1 MGGQISRPLPRSASG
16 RIFCLC
22 CNYEATAVRELIESN
37 IPVVGYESPY
47 TNRPCVE
54 SKNYE
59 ASKKLTE
66 HLIENGHR
74 EIVFIAGAD
83 VAITRDR
90 IAGYRAALTAH
101 DIPVDEERIL
111 HTGFFSHDHGALAT
125 QALLSCRK
133 SFTAAMYPDDFTAVA
148 AYRDLA
154 KAGLYVGQN
163 ISVTGFDGVS
173 IGRMV
178 SPRLTTIRQD
188 AVRLG
193 QCAADLLIRPHR
205 GQGDCT
211 AARPPGRR
219 IAPRRQRLQD
229 NGRLT
234 LCGRGQSA
242 FVHGAKSSI
251 VKARE
256 YNAFVLLWEVDRR
269 FFGFKGR
276 TRPKDRTA
284 SEGHTAQR
292 AADRLSDGSKSQDSA
307 TKALPYGGAF
317 VISEKNLC
325 NLQKNRKKFFPKLL
339 TEVGI
344 RVIVCM

>member
-1 MGGQISRPLPRSASG
+1 MVTIYDIARACNCSSATVSKVFNHVGSISESKRKEVLAAAEKMGYVPNVTARNLVKKRSNMVGVLLFVDESLGLRHELFAEMLNRFRTAMEKNGYEIVLISEKGSQWEGKFLDHCRALHLDG
-16 RIFCLC
+16 IFCLC

-74 EIVFIAGAD
+74 EIVFIAGTD

-193 QCAADLLIRPHR
+193 QCAADLLIRRIEDKEIAQPLVR
-205 GQGDCT
+205 LDAELLPGD
-211 AARPPGRR
+211 
-219 IAPRRQRLQD
+219 
-229 NGRLT
+229 
-234 LCGRGQSA
+234 S
-242 FVHGAKSSI
+242 
-251 VKARE
+251 
-256 YNAFVLLWEVDRR
+256 
-269 FFGFKGR
+269 
-276 TRPKDRTA
+276 
-284 SEGHTAQR
+284 
-292 AADRLSDGSKSQDSA
+292 
-307 TKALPYGGAF
+307 
-317 VISEKNLC
+317 
-325 NLQKNRKKFFPKLL
+325 
-339 TEVGI
+339 
-344 RVIVCM
+344 VCKITTD